1 MNETRGNLVIR
12 DIEAEDL
19 GSEVRRLMQTDA
31 RLMYAS
37 GVDMGIPG
45 IRLDYYFCFDQIQP
59 SQHEILRMYI
69 DRKNPVIQSVTPITT
84 QADWPEREMIEFLGV
99 QVENHPDPRHLW
111 LPLNWDDMHMN
122 RVPERDAET
131 DRIDTSPT
139 KTPPHDNIF
148 NKHLSVVPYGPY
160 HPALIE
166 SNYLKMSVEDEIV
179 KDVDLKLG
187 FNHRSIIKLMERRD
201 YYKDIFLA
209 ERICGFCNV
218 HQSLAFVL
226 AVEDIAGVEVP
237 PKAQYTRTLLCE
249 MERMKSHLLAIGLMG
264 DLTGYRT
271 MLMHSIRIRE
281 EILDSLEVIS
291 GQRITHG
298 MITLGG
304 IRNDITRDH
313 TDFILSKLKNL
324 EHSVPQYFDQCLS
337 NDVFVGRL
345 KNTGILKPEDAK
357 KFGAVGPTA
366 RGSGLP
372 VDIRKNSP
380 YASYES
386 LDWDMITENGC
397 DCFARM
403 QVRMRETLMS
413 LQICRQCCEEIKTAP
428 SPLIAEMNELS
439 CGEGLAK
446 TEPPRGE
453 LLYHVASNGTNTP
466 DFVRLRVPTFPNV
479 RIMLNLIRG
488 STLGD
493 VPVIIGS
500 IDPCFSCTDRM
511 IILKPE
517 EQPVC
522 GSSPYAGK
530 E

>member
-1 MNETRGNLVIR
+1 MNEMPGNLIIR

-19 GSEVRRLMQTDA
+19 AIEVTRLMQADA

-45 IRLDYYFCFDQIQP
+45 IRIDYYFCFDQQQP
-59 SQHEILRMYI
+59 SRHELLRMYI

-84 QADWPEREMIEFLGV
+84 QADWAEREMIEFLGV
-99 QVENHPDPRHLW
+99 QVKNHPDPRHLW
-111 LPLNWDDMHMN
+111 LPLNWEDMHTETN
-122 RVPERDAET
+122 PDRNPESERVN
-131 DRIDTSPT
+131 TSPQPH
-139 KTPPHDNIF
+139 PPGDNIF
-148 NKHLSVVPYGPY
+148 SKHLSVVPYGPY

-226 AVEDIAGVEVP
+226 AVEDIAGVEIP
-237 PKAQYTRTLLCE
+237 IKAQYTRTLLCE

-271 MLMHSIRIRE
+271 MLMHSIRLRE
-281 EILDSLEVIS
+281 EILDSLEVLS

-304 IRNDITRDH
+304 IRSDVTADH
-313 TDFILSKLKNL
+313 ADLILSKLQNL
-324 EHSVPQYFDQCLS
+324 EHSVPQYFDQCLA

-345 KNTGILKPEDAK
+345 KNTGILKPEEAIR
-357 KFGAVGPTA
+357 FGAVGPTA
-366 RGSGLP
+366 RGSGLS

-380 YASYES
+380 YAAYES
-386 LDWDMITENGC
+386 VDWDIVTENGG
-397 DCFARM
+397 DCYARM
-403 QVRMRETLMS
+403 QVRMREALMS
-413 LQICRQCCEEIKTAP
+413 LHICRQCCEEIKTAP
-428 SPLIAEMNELS
+428 SAIITEVPELP

-479 RIMLNLIRG
+479 RIMLNLIKG
-488 STLGD
+488 SSLGD

-500 IDPCFSCTDRM
+500 IDPCFSCTDRVTV
-511 IILKPE
+511 LKE
-517 EQPVC
+517 YEQPVVNT
-522 GSSPYAGK
+522 GASRKA
-530 E
+530 

>member
-1 MNETRGNLVIR
+1 MNERRSNLTIKE
-12 DIEAEDL
+12 IGAEEI
-19 GSEVRRLMQTDA
+19 STEVTSLMNTGA

-45 IRLDYYFCFDQIQP
+45 IRVDYYFCSDDEERSRHQ
-59 SQHEILRMYI
+59 ILRMFV
-69 DRKNPVIQSVTPITT
+69 DRKNPVLQSVTPITT
-84 QADWPEREMIEFLGV
+84 QADWPEREMIEFLGI

-111 LPLNWDDMHMN
+111 LPLNWDDMQVGTPPV
-122 RVPERDAET
+122 RSTES

-139 KTPPHDNIF
+139 KHPPHDNIF

-179 KDVDLKLG
+179 KEADLKLG

-218 HQSLAFVL
+218 HQSLNFTL
-226 AVEDIAGVEVP
+226 AVEDIADMDIP
-237 PKAQYTRTLLCE
+237 PRAQFIRTLLCE

-281 EILDSLEVIS
+281 EILDALEIIS
-291 GQRITHG
+291 GQRITHS

-304 IRNDITRDH
+304 VRSDITSDKA
-313 TDFILSKLKNL
+313 DFILGKLKGL
-324 EHSVPQYFDQCLS
+324 KSSLPQYFDQCLA
-337 NDVFVGRL
+337 NDVFVGRMKKAGVL
-345 KNTGILKPEDAK
+345 TPQEAK
-357 KFGAVGPTA
+357 KFGAVGPIA
-366 RGSGLP
+366 RGSGIRA
-372 VDIRKNSP
+372 DIRRNSP
-380 YASYES
+380 YAAYEQV
-386 LDWDMITENGC
+386 DWDVVTENGN
-397 DCFARM
+397 DCYARI
-403 QVRMRETLMS
+403 QVRMREALMS
-413 LQICRQCCEEIKTAP
+413 LHICEQCCDEIKKAS
-428 SPLIAEMNELS
+428 SPIVTDIREFPCAE
-439 CGEGLAK
+439 GFAK

-479 RIMLNLIRG
+479 RIMLNLIKG
-488 STLGD
+488 SPIGD

-500 IDPCFSCTDRM
+500 VDPCFSCTDRVTT
-511 IILKPE
+511 LKP
-517 EQPVC
+517 QTNIP
-522 GSSPYAGK
+522 PTIRK
-530 E
+530 TRRL

>member
-1 MNETRGNLVIR
+1 MSEWERHL
-12 DIEAEDL
+12 
-19 GSEVRRLMQTDA
+19 EVREIQAVDLSTEATRLMHEGA

-45 IRLDYYFCFDQIQP
+45 IRIDYYFSFDYADP
-59 SQHEILRMYI
+59 SRFVILRMHV
-69 DRKNPVIQSVTPITT
+69 DRKNPVISSVTPITT
-84 QADWPEREMIEFLGV
+84 QADWSEREMIEFLGV
-99 QVENHPDPRHLW
+99 QVKNHPDPRHLW
-111 LPLNWDDMHMN
+111 LPLNWEDMQTTPA
-122 RVPERDAET
+122 PERDHAT
-131 DRIDTSPT
+131 DKIDTSPQDH
-139 KTPPHDNIF
+139 PPHDNIF

-179 KDVDLKLG
+179 KDADLKLG

-226 AVEDIAGVEVP
+226 AVEDIVDIDIP
-237 PKAQYTRTLLCE
+237 KKAQYTRTLLCE

-298 MITLGG
+298 LVTLGG
-304 IRNDITRDH
+304 IRSDVTPVH
-313 TDFILSKLKNL
+313 ADFIQTKLTSLKK
-324 EHSVPQYFDQCLS
+324 SVPEFFDQCLS

-345 KNTGILKPEDAK
+345 HKTGVLTQEQAT

-366 RGSGLP
+366 RGSGLKH
-372 VDIRKNSP
+372 DIRKNSP
-380 YASYES
+380 YAAYES
-386 LDWDMITENGC
+386 VDWDIVTENGG

-403 QVRMRETLMS
+403 QVRMREALMS
-413 LQICRQCCEEIKTAP
+413 LHICEQCCDELKTVS
-428 SPLIAEMNELS
+428 SPFKTDVHEFPCNE
-439 CGEGLAK
+439 GFAR

-479 RIMLNLIRG
+479 RIMLNLIKG
-488 STLGD
+488 GNLGD
-493 VPVIIGS
+493 VPVVIGS
-500 IDPCFSCTDRM
+500 IDPCFSCTDRVT
-511 IILKPE
+511 ILKE
-517 EQPVC
+517 NEQTDIT
-522 GSSPYAGK
+522 GFR
-530 E
+530 

>member
-1 MNETRGNLVIR
+1 MNEHRSNLTIR
-12 DIEAEDL
+12 EINVPDL
-19 GSEVRRLMQTDA
+19 NREVTRLMEEGA
-31 RLMYAS
+31 RMMYAS

-45 IRLDYYFCFDQIQP
+45 IRVDYYFCFDDEQP
-59 SQHEILRMYI
+59 SRHLILRMFT
-69 DRKNPVIQSVTPITT
+69 DRKNPVLQSVTPITT

-111 LPLNWDDMHMN
+111 LPLNWEDMQTAEN
-122 RVPERDAET
+122 PVRVDKS
-131 DRIDTSPT
+131 DRINTSPT
-139 KTPPHDNIF
+139 EHPPHDNIF

-166 SNYLKMSVEDEIV
+166 SNYLKMSVEDEVV
-179 KDVDLKLG
+179 KEVDLKLG

-218 HQSLAFVL
+218 HQSLAFTL
-226 AVEDIAGVEVP
+226 AVEDIADIDIP
-237 PKAQYTRTLLCE
+237 PRAQYIRTLLCE

-271 MLMHSIRIRE
+271 MLMHSIRLRE
-281 EILDSLEVIS
+281 EILDSLEIIS

-298 MITLGG
+298 MVTLGG
-304 IRNDITRDH
+304 VRSDVTRDQA
-313 TDFILSKLKNL
+313 DFILSKLKNL
-324 EHSVPQYFDQCLS
+324 KHSLPQYFDQCLA

-345 KNTGILKPEDAK
+345 KNTGILNPERAK
-357 KFGAVGPTA
+357 QFGAVGPTA
-366 RGSGLP
+366 RGSGLR

-380 YASYES
+380 YAAYENV
-386 LDWDMITENGC
+386 DWDIVTADGC
-397 DCFARM
+397 DCYARM
-403 QVRMRETLMS
+403 QVRIREALMS
-413 LQICRQCCEEIKTAP
+413 LHICEQCCEEIKTAS
-428 SPLIAEMNELS
+428 SPIAAEIKEFPCS
-439 CGEGLAK
+439 EGFAK

-479 RIMLNLIRG
+479 RIMLNLIKG
-488 STLGD
+488 GHLGD

-500 IDPCFSCTDRM
+500 IDPCFSCTDRVTM
-511 IILKPE
+511 IKGH
-517 EQPVC
+517 EQ
-522 GSSPYAGK
+522 SSAGFR
-530 E
+530 